1 MDASFWREKW
11 ARNQIAFHEA
21 QVNPLL
27 VAHFHRLSLP
37 AGSRIFVPLCGKTL
51 DIPWLLARGHRVA
64 GVELSEIAVQQLF
77 RDLGVTPR
85 LTVLG
90 NLTRYSAPGLDLFHG
105 DIFDLSGDGLGEVD
119 AVYDR
124 AALVA
129 LPETLRGRYA
139 GHLAAITAQAMQLLI
154 CVTYEQRL
162 QAGPPFSVDGAEIA
176 RCYAGVYDL
185 TALGSTPVV
194 GGLKGVCPA
203 ADEAWLLTP

>member
-27 VAHFHRLSLP
+27 VAHFQRLALP

-64 GVELSEIAVQQLF
+64 GIELSEIAVQQLF

-90 NLTRYSAPGLDLFHG
+90 TITRYSAPGLDIFHG
-105 DIFDLSGDGLGEVD
+105 DIFDLSRDGLGAVD

-129 LPETLRGRYA
+129 LPETCAAGNLARPLCRAPGCHHGSGDAAAHLRDLRAAFAGRAAVFGRRRRACALLRRCLRLHGARQHASRGRP
-139 GHLAAITAQAMQLLI
+139 Q
-154 CVTYEQRL
+154 
-162 QAGPPFSVDGAEIA
+162 
-176 RCYAGVYDL
+176 
-185 TALGSTPVV
+185 
-194 GGLKGVCPA
+194 GGLSGRR
-203 ADEAWLLTP
+203 